1 MKNIHDLFF
10 RVLAVQLLAPLTALH
25 ARELYVNPQRPEA
38 SDTNAGTREEPLR
51 TISAAAK
58 RVQAGDTVVVAAGVY
73 REAVTLTRSGEAGR
87 PIVFRSE
94 VPRGAVICG
103 SDVLTEWEAA
113 GQGVWMARVP
123 VIRENK
129 NALPHSERGGEWVF
143 INGSPL
149 QYSEP
154 GQTQMPG
161 TFRLDHAAGK
171 LFVAPEEGVSIREAT
186 VEYALREGLF
196 WPDKPLDDIHL
207 IGFTL
212 RHTAIWFRGKHP
224 VLVTGRRWLVEN
236 NHIVWSAYSGLGMR
250 YTSQCVVRGNLIEW
264 CGEGG
269 MVGSWNTALTVES
282 NRVFYC
288 NWRRNDPSSMGVGGS
303 KWAFTYDSVVRGN
316 HFAFN
321 QGSGIWFDWG
331 NCNNVIEHNVSHDNS
346 AWGLFS
352 ECNWD
357 ENFFDNVTYNN
368 AYGLV
373 IAESPGSVGRRN
385 IVFNNEIGGFMRG
398 IFNRSNGA
406 GYTAEAE
413 RRMREGLQRIPDLAP
428 IAAARILSG
437 WLKYHGAV
445 PAFMSNNSV
454 LWENLFFDN
463 ETTLW
468 EGRDYGS
475 PGPKDAFI
483 NNLSDHN
490 LFSVPPK
497 SAARG
502 EPALM
507 RHPAGEY
514 KTLADWQ
521 KVSRRDAHS
530 QAIDIRGAKNLP
542 AWAEAKRP
550 LWELPLR
557 RRAEVHTLGLVDGPA
572 ACIAHGRVFRS
583 SLCEPFAL
591 TDPQVKGLF
600 LDVDGE
606 KTLMLWTS
614 HPMARRNVRLA
625 LEQDQVTLE
634 DAYLRAARRALS
646 ARALDVVVSWL
657 PVYLRGLSGRV
668 REAPAP
674 ALAVT
679 PFNPPDAPVRLTAT
693 FPNDTADAQPLE
705 AVFSVSAGF
714 TVNPARVSRSVSAK
728 TTAAVHAELVPDGSL
743 RRGTASVRLSAKL
756 GQEDVSRTAVFSV
769 GESGGT
775 VPARKGGII
784 TDGKL
789 DDWPAVRT
797 GAPPLAL
804 IGDADQFVVGDRAS
818 WQGRDD
824 LSGKVYAAWDSR
836 ALHIAVLVTD
846 DRVLG
851 LPAPADPWNGD
862 CAEIFIDG
870 RSGDM
875 LWQTP
880 PTEGCYQI
888 AVAPGPVPAKPN
900 LTVWAAGAPGPI
912 RGLEAA
918 AGTTGSGYVVELM
931 IPLTLRNFPAGDW
944 LPGRP
949 MKLSV
954 LLYDR
959 DDPGTP
965 HADYTLGWS
974 FSPEG
979 TNFKDTTGWK
989 TLVLGE

>member
-1 MKNIHDLFF
+1 MPRLFS
-10 RVLAVQLLAPLTALH
+10 LLLTLLAAISVQ
-25 ARELYVNPQRPEA
+25 AREFYVNQQHPQ
-38 SDTNAGTREEPLR
+38 SGDTAAGTREAPLK
-51 TISAAAK
+51 TISAAA
-58 RVQAGDTVVVAAGVY
+58 RMAQAGDTVVVAAGIY
-73 REAVTLTRSGEAGR
+73 RESVTLTNSGSAGK

-94 VPRGAVICG
+94 EPRKAVLCG
-103 SDVLTEWEAA
+103 SDVLTQWAAA
-113 GQGVWMARVP
+113 GPGVWVTTVP
-123 VIRENK
+123 VIRK
-129 NALPHSERGGEWVF
+129 NESALPHSSRGGEWVF
-143 INGSPL
+143 VNGSPL
-149 QYSEP
+149 LYSEP

-171 LFVAPEEGVSIREAT
+171 LFVAPEEGVSLTGVT
-186 VEYALREGLF
+186 VEYAQREGLF

-212 RHTAIWFRGKHP
+212 RHNAIWFRGKHAI
-224 VLVTGRRWLVEN
+224 LMQGRRWRVED
-236 NHIVWSAYSGLGMR
+236 NHILWSTYSGLGMKH
-250 YTSQCVVRGNLIEW
+250 TSQCVVRGNLIEW

-269 MVGSWNTALTVES
+269 MVGGWNSGLTIEN
-282 NRVFYC
+282 NRVQYC

-303 KWAFTYDSVVRGN
+303 KWAFTFDSVVRGN

-385 IVFNNEIGGFMRG
+385 VVFNNDIGGFMRG
-398 IFNRSNGA
+398 VFNRSNGA
-406 GYTAEAE
+406 GYTADAE
-413 RRMREGLQRIPDLAP
+413 KKMREGLQRIPDLSPSATE
-428 IAAARILSG
+428 RIMSG

-454 LWENLFFDN
+454 LWENLLFDN

-468 EGRDYGS
+468 EGRDYGT
-475 PGPKDAFI
+475 PGPKDPFI
-483 NNLSDHN
+483 NNLSDYN

-497 SAARG
+497 CEARG
-502 EPALM
+502 APALM

-514 KTLADWQ
+514 PALADWQ

-530 QAIDIRGAKNLP
+530 QSIDIRTAKNLP
-542 AWAEAKRP
+542 AWAESKRP
-550 LWELPLR
+550 LWDLPMQ
-557 RRAEVHTLGLVDGPA
+557 RRAEVHTLGLVDGPV

-583 SLCEPFAL
+583 AKKEPLAL
-591 TDPQVKGLF
+591 TDPQVKAVF

-614 HPMARRNVRLA
+614 HPMARRYVRLA
-625 LEQDQVTLE
+625 LEQDEISIE
-634 DAYLRAARRALS
+634 DAYLRSTKTALPG
-646 ARALDVVVSWL
+646 RTLDLVVTWL
-657 PVYLRGLSGRV
+657 PVYLKGITGTV
-668 REAPAP
+668 RQTPA
-674 ALAVT
+674 ATLQVN
-679 PFNPPDAPVRLTAT
+679 PFNPPDAPVRLTASL
-693 FPNDTADAQPLE
+693 PNDTSTEQPLT
-705 AVFSVSAGF
+705 AAFSVSPGF
-714 TVNPARVSRSVSAK
+714 TVKATSIPATIAAHTTTEIHAK
-728 TTAAVHAELVPDGSL
+728 LIPDGSV
-743 RRGTASVRLSAKL
+743 RRGSANVRLLATVGS
-756 GQEDVSRTAVFSV
+756 QSISRITLFSI

-775 VPARKGGII
+775 LPAHHGDLQI
-784 TDGKL
+784 DGQL
-789 DDWPAVRT
+789 DDWPDIKA
-797 GAPPLAL
+797 GKPPLAL
-804 IGDADQFVVGDRAS
+804 IGDADQFVVGKREA

-824 LSGKVYAAWDSR
+824 LSGKVYASWTAD
-836 ALHIAVLVTD
+836 ALHLAVIVTD

-851 LPAPADPWNGD
+851 LPTPANAWNGD

-880 PTEGCYQI
+880 PTEGCYHI
-888 AVAPGPVPAKPN
+888 AIAPGPDATKPN
-900 LTVWAAGAPGPI
+900 LTTWAAGAPGQL
-912 RGLEAA
+912 RGLAVA
-918 AGTTGSGYVVELM
+918 SSTTSTGYTVEM
-931 IPLTLRNFPAGDW
+931 KIPLTLKNFPDGDW
-944 LPGRP
+944 QPGRP
-949 MKLSV
+949 LKLSV

-959 DDPGTP
+959 DEPKTP

-979 TNFKDTTGWK
+979 ANFKDTTGWK
-989 TLVLGE
+989 TLILAK